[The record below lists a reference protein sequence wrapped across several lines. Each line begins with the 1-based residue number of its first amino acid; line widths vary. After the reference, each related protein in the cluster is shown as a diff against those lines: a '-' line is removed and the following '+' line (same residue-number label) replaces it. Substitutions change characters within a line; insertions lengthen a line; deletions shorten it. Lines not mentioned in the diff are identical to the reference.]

1 MLCLDFLKKTLSKVQ
16 TKISTTFLL
25 FLFKFEI
32 FLIYRIKVW
41 PFQVFS
47 HSKRDRGERTK
58 KLGDC
63 EER

>member
-25 FLFKFEI
+25 F
-32 FLIYRIKVW
+32 FLNLSIKVW

-58 KLGDC
+58 NLGYC